1 MKNYLIP
8 PIWLYRNIFSSL
20 GLRLLS
26 LTSLL
31 IIKYTSLYGQSEYEF
46 IFNFLILIL
55 VFLVVVQLYN
65 TELKQKTP
73 LQLKPSEIEIM
84 SDRAQIIANGDKLG
98 GRIILTNERLSF
110 IANNRGKTQFDFF
123 LLNPNAQITIKH
135 SFGIPPTIKFPN
147 EDIYIKVK
155 FPYWWRKRILSLT
168 WNSET
173 N

>member
-1 MKNYLIP
+1 MQLFLILVFGYYLMKNYLIP

-55 VFLVVVQLYN
+55 VFLVVFQLYN

-84 SDRAQIIANGDKLG
+84 SDRAQIIANGDKLEI
-98 GRIILTNERLSF
+98 GR
-110 IANNRGKTQFDFF
+110 A
-123 LLNPNAQITIKH
+123 H
-135 SFGIPPTIKFPN
+135 
-147 EDIYIKVK
+147 V
-155 FPYWWRKRILSLT
+155 
-168 WNSET
+168 
-173 N
+173 